1 MMTSYRRKITC
12 KYEKL
17 DYCYDHLF
25 HKFFAIEK
33 FFRNFQCNLKLENDY
48 LTILIFKGNTD
59 EQIVEKSFKWDDN
72 NFFRSFLHELI
83 DNMAGGPG
91 FHASSQV

>member
-1 MMTSYRRKITC
+1 M
-12 KYEKL
+12 KYL
-17 DYCYDHLF
+17 IIVMIS
-25 HKFFAIEK
+25 FFINSSQSRTFSEIFSVIEK
-33 FFRNFQCNLKLENDY
+33 RLKTFIWQFQ
-48 LTILIFKGNTD
+48 IFKGNTD

-91 FHASSQV
+91 FHASSQVFKEIFSI